1 MSVGSDCV
9 HRVGLC
15 TLVDATGDHQ
25 TRWDKASEH
34 MIHKSTV
41 ETDDWQMQGRS
52 YARRRQPSSLR
63 GSVDDI
69 ATLEDIILYKPLLEN
84 IIVYYI
90 VGSLI
95 YNNIIL

>member
-1 MSVGSDCV
+1 
-9 HRVGLC
+9 
-15 TLVDATGDHQ
+15 VDATRDHQ
-25 TRWDKASEH
+25 TSRVKASEI
-34 MIHKSTV
+34 MIHNSTV
-41 ETDDWQMQGRS
+41 KIDDRQMQGCI
-52 YARRRQPSSLR
+52 YARRRLPSSLR

-69 ATLEDIILYKPLLEN
+69 AASKDILGEIILYKPLLEN

>member
-1 MSVGSDCV
+1 
-9 HRVGLC
+9 
-15 TLVDATGDHQ
+15 
-25 TRWDKASEH
+25 
-34 MIHKSTV
+34 
-41 ETDDWQMQGRS
+41 MQGHR
-52 YARRRQPSSLR
+52 YDRRRLPSSLR

-69 ATLEDIILYKPLLEN
+69 ATSEDILGEIILYKPLLEN

>member
-1 MSVGSDCV
+1 M
-9 HRVGLC
+9 
-15 TLVDATGDHQ
+15 
-25 TRWDKASEH
+25 
-34 MIHKSTV
+34 
-41 ETDDWQMQGRS
+41 DDRQMQGHR
-52 YARRRQPSSLR
+52 YARIRLPSSLR

-69 ATLEDIILYKPLLEN
+69 AALEDILGEIILYKPLLEN